1 MILYYI
7 LSIVIAPLIAI
18 ILISFLRRKFGSE
31 NYPDLIKAFLWGAA
45 SLVIV
50 LIFQQIAHTFQL
62 NVFSNLRRSI
72 FYSFVVMGLGSEL
85 GKYLVLRYFAFTKN
99 GFDGPAGGIVYSIII
114 SMGFVMMGNIMYF
127 VLPWYG
133 EPDFTYAI
141 SVIFANVFFAVILG
155 FFVGLAK
162 SRENRF
168 VDLMTGLFAAS
179 FFHSL
184 YSFCFIPGHQ
194 DFRLLLFLSIGVF
207 VIVILLLYK
216 AINLNDEHKNLNR

>member
-1 MILYYI
+1 MIYYI
-7 LSIVIAPLIAI
+7 LSIIIAPIIALLLII
-18 ILISFLRRKFGSE
+18 FLRKRFGSE
-31 NYPDLIKAFLWGAA
+31 IYPGLVKVFFWGAV
-45 SLVIV
+45 SLAIV
-50 LIFQQIAHTFQL
+50 LLFQYIAHFFQL
-62 NVFSNLRRSI
+62 NVFSNLRRI
-72 FYSFVVMGLGSEL
+72 FFYSFVVMGLGSEL
-85 GKYLVLRYFAFTKN
+85 GKYLILRYFAFSKN

-114 SMGFVMMGNIMYF
+114 SMGFSLMSNIMYF
-127 VLPWYG
+127 TLPWYG

-141 SVIFANVFFAVILG
+141 SMIFANICFAIILG

-168 VDLMTGLFAAS
+168 VDLMTGLLGAS
-179 FFHSL
+179 FLHAL

-216 AINLNDEHKNLNR
+216 AINLNDEHKRMNY